1 MNELILEM
9 REITKSFFGV
19 LANDHVNLMVNR
31 GEIHALLGENGAGKT
46 TLMNILTGLYK
57 PDSGEIVI
65 KGKKVTFA
73 SPRDAIKC
81 GIGMVH
87 QNFRLVDSLTVS
99 ENVILGLNDIPRF
112 LNIEE
117 IHEAIGDFSKKY
129 GLNVDPKAEIWQ
141 LSVGERQRVEILKML
156 YRNVGILILDEP
168 TAVLTPQE
176 VVDLFSSLRNMAQE
190 GKTVIII
197 THKLNEVMEIADRI
211 TVLRG
216 GKSVATML
224 KKDITRQ
231 ELARIMVGREIP
243 EVSSRRCVMSEEKVL
258 ELKDI
263 KALNDRGMEALS
275 GLSVCVRKGE
285 ILGIAGVAG
294 NGQKELVEVIAGL
307 RPVLAG
313 SMKINGKNLTNSKPG
328 DIINAGVA
336 IVPEDRTSMGL
347 AQNFNVIE
355 NLIVKTYRGSENSR
369 RGFLSWKHLRE
380 NAEKI
385 VRDFDIKTAGV
396 FSPVKLMSGGNQQ
409 KLLFARETSKK
420 PSLLVAAYPCRG
432 LDLGATHAVH
442 QILLS
447 QKEQGTGILLISED
461 LDELLNLSDRIAVI
475 YEGKITGVVVPGKA
489 TIEQIGLMMCGGGKE
504 CIFQTN

>member
-1 MNELILEM
+1 
-9 REITKSFFGV
+9 
-19 LANDHVNLMVNR
+19 
-31 GEIHALLGENGAGKT
+31 
-46 TLMNILTGLYK
+46 
-57 PDSGEIVI
+57 
-65 KGKKVTFA
+65 
-73 SPRDAIKC
+73 
-81 GIGMVH
+81 
-87 QNFRLVDSLTVS
+87 
-99 ENVILGLNDIPRF
+99 
-112 LNIEE
+112 
-117 IHEAIGDFSKKY
+117 
-129 GLNVDPKAEIWQ
+129 
-141 LSVGERQRVEILKML
+141 
-156 YRNVGILILDEP
+156 
-168 TAVLTPQE
+168 
-176 VVDLFSSLRNMAQE
+176 
-190 GKTVIII
+190 
-197 THKLNEVMEIADRI
+197 
-211 TVLRG
+211 
-216 GKSVATML
+216 ML

-243 EVSSRRCVMSEEKVL
+243 KVLSRRCVMSEENVL
-258 ELKDI
+258 ELTGI

-307 RPVLAG
+307 RPTLAG
-313 SMKINGKNLTNSKPG
+313 SMKINGKNLTNCKPG

-336 IVPEDRTSMGL
+336 IVPEDRVGMGL

-355 NLIVKTYRGSENSR
+355 NLIVKTYRDSENSR
-369 RGFLSWKHLRE
+369 RGFLNWKHLRK

-385 VRDFDIKTAGV
+385 VKDFDIKTAGV

-461 LDELLNLSDRIAVI
+461 LDELLNLADRIAVI
-475 YEGKITGVVVPGKA
+475 YEGKITGIVVPGKA
-489 TIEQIGLMMCGGGKE
+489 SIEQIGLMMCGGGKE
-504 CIFQTN
+504 CIS